1 MYGVAIGH
9 INEQYLL
16 TDYLEFIVP
25 SMRMIQHNSFNK
37 AIRLNISTN
46 SSKSEK
52 YGL

>member
-1 MYGVAIGH
+1 MYGVSIGH
-9 INEQYLL
+9 VSEQYLL

-37 AIRLNISTN
+37 AVRLNISTN
-46 SSKSEK
+46 STKSEK